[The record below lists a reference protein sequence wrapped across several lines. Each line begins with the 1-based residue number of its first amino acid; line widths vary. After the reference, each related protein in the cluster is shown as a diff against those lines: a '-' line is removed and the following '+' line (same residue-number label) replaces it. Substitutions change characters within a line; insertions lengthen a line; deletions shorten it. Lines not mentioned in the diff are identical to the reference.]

1 MKCEQCRPLLAAL
14 SGGDLA
20 KEKSER
26 CRAHIAGCTSCA
38 QELRELRDT
47 VALLRRVGQS
57 EPLPAEFTASLHRR
71 LAATPP
77 PEKPLFSR
85 LWGVLERLGL
95 DSGPRLGFSVSV
107 AGLLGVLLLS
117 PVPPRRA
124 SESATPAYAPEQEV
138 AAAFRV
144 PSRRVAVVHL
154 DFVADVPVDD
164 VEFEVTLPSGLNFM
178 EEGKPVAERTLQW
191 RGSLAPGRNPI
202 PLAVRGIK
210 PGRYRVTAQ
219 ARGSG
224 IEVRHDILLEV
235 VPS

>member
-20 KEKSER
+20 KADSER
-26 CRAHIAGCTSCA
+26 ARAHLATCA
-38 QELRELRDT
+38 ACSQHLLELRET
-47 VALLRRVGQS
+47 VGLLRQVGRS
-57 EPLPAEFTASLHRR
+57 EALPADFRAALHRR

-77 PEKPLFSR
+77 PARPLQAR
-85 LWGVLERLGL
+85 LWAVLERLGM
-95 DSGPRLGFSVSV
+95 DSGPRLGV
-107 AGLLGVLLLS
+107 AAAVGLLGVLLLS
-117 PVPPRRA
+117 PLPPRRSTDGGA
-124 SESATPAYAPEQEV
+124 AAYLPDQEV

-154 DFVADVPVDD
+154 DFVADVPLDD
-164 VEFEVTLPSGLNFM
+164 VEFEVTLPTGLNFVDA
-178 EEGKPVAERTLQW
+178 GQPVAEHTLQW
-191 RGSLAPGRNPI
+191 RGSLALGRNPI
-202 PLAVRGIK
+202 PLAVRGVK

-224 IEVRHDILLEV
+224 IAVRHDILLEV